1 MKIRIIKPDV
11 NAIENSWGY
20 EYDYS
25 DTMEIDL
32 FDDALI
38 DKLARVID
46 SSYTANRDKAWEVMR
61 FLVSEIN
68 RLEKIEDERN
78 SD

>member
-1 MKIRIIKPDV
+1 MKIRIIKPNV
-11 NAIENSWGY
+11 NAIDNSWGY

-46 SSYTANRDKAWEVMR
+46 RSYNSNRDKAWEVMR
-61 FLVSEIN
+61 FLASEIK
-68 RLEKIEDERN
+68 RLEEMEDERN